1 MHTTP
6 AELQAL
12 QRSAQELE
20 APLMALEERLSAL
33 AAALKERDADRIE
46 AEAAALQRALAGAVT
61 PFSRA
66 ARQGALPAPLRTRL
80 MAAGAQV
87 AAQREALAR
96 ATASLDR
103 AIDVLLPPAV
113 PGVYS
118 AAGGNDK
125 CTSGGNAQA

>member
-1 MHTTP
+1 MHNSP

-20 APLMALEERLSAL
+20 TPLMALEERLSAM
-33 AAALKERDADRIE
+33 ATALKERDADRIE
-46 AEAAALQRALAGAVT
+46 AEAAALQRALAGAVA

-66 ARQGALPAPLRTRL
+66 ARHGALPPALRARL

-87 AAQREALAR
+87 AAQREVLAR

-103 AIDVLLPPAV
+103 AIDVLLPPGA

-118 AAGGNDK
+118 AAG
-125 CTSGGNAQA
+125 SGDRAATGGSTQA